1 MKLTRLRLL
10 GFKSFVEPTDFL
22 IEPGLTGVVGPN
34 GCGKSNLV
42 EALRWVMGETS
53 HKSMRAVDMDDVIFS
68 GNNSRPPR
76 NSAEVAIRI
85 DNADRAAPSQ
95 FNDDETLDVSRRIE
109 RDEGSTYRVNGKE
122 TRARDVQMLFADAS
136 TGSRSPALVHQ
147 GRIGEIIQAKPE
159 QRRRVLE
166 EAAGISGLH
175 ARRHEAELRL
185 RAAETNLTRLEDV
198 IGQLTTQID
207 ALKRQAR
214 QAVRYR
220 AVSLQV
226 RKAEATLFHLRFVN
240 ANTEVADAEHAR
252 DVAVRMV
259 AERTGAQAEASTMQA
274 NAAAALPAL
283 REAEAKAGAALH
295 RLVVARETLDRE
307 EARARE
313 RMAELDRRLVQIAED
328 IEREKKLGTDAE
340 NALARLA
347 AEQAEIER
355 AATESAQR
363 RNAVGERAQAA
374 ESTLHATE
382 RTFGELTTALAEL
395 TTRRTQLER
404 AAQEFGERRT
414 RLERELAS
422 VEADMAKIAEDAATA
437 FDLEGASAA
446 VNAAQEA
453 VAAAEA
459 STLRAEA
466 AHSAARQALDLVRQ
480 PFAEAERRVHRLEA
494 EAKTLAKILHVETK
508 NLWPPVADQLA
519 VEKGFETALGAALGD
534 DLEAPIDTTAPMHWA
549 GASSEGDAPLPNG
562 AIPLASH
569 VKAPAELARRLAQIG
584 LVTRQDGPK
593 LAKLLKPGQ
602 RLVSREGDLWR
613 WDGFA
618 VAANALTG
626 AARRLAERNRLADV
640 EAELQNART
649 DLEVKRKVFEA
660 ASAEV
665 AATTAAESQAR
676 SGWRDRQR
684 DADSARERHATAERE
699 INRVTARRSA
709 LAEAKTRLSGS
720 LTEAEAARHD
730 TDSQLAAL
738 APSSELETK
747 LV

>member
-1 MKLTRLRLL
+1 
-10 GFKSFVEPTDFL
+10 
-22 IEPGLTGVVGPN
+22 
-34 GCGKSNLV
+34 
-42 EALRWVMGETS
+42 
-53 HKSMRAVDMDDVIFS
+53 MRAVTKPNCVCA
-68 GNNSRPPR
+68 RPKR
-76 NSAEVAIRI
+76 
-85 DNADRAAPSQ
+85 
-95 FNDDETLDVSRRIE
+95 
-109 RDEGSTYRVNGKE
+109 
-122 TRARDVQMLFADAS
+122 
-136 TGSRSPALVHQ
+136 
-147 GRIGEIIQAKPE
+147 
-159 QRRRVLE
+159 
-166 EAAGISGLH
+166 
-175 ARRHEAELRL
+175 
-185 RAAETNLTRLEDV
+185 NLTRLEDV

-374 ESTLHATE
+374 ESALHATE

-466 AHSAARQALDLVRQ
+466 AHSAARQALDVVRQ
-480 PFAEAERRVHRLEA
+480 PFSEAERRVHRLEA

-549 GASSEGDAPLPNG
+549 GASSEGDAPL
-562 AIPLASH
+562 
-569 VKAPAELARRLAQIG
+569 R
-584 LVTRQDGPK
+584 
-593 LAKLLKPGQ
+593 
-602 RLVSREGDLWR
+602 
-613 WDGFA
+613 
-618 VAANALTG
+618 
-626 AARRLAERNRLADV
+626 
-640 EAELQNART
+640 
-649 DLEVKRKVFEA
+649 
-660 ASAEV
+660 
-665 AATTAAESQAR
+665 
-676 SGWRDRQR
+676 
-684 DADSARERHATAERE
+684 
-699 INRVTARRSA
+699 TARYRS
-709 LAEAKTRLSGS
+709 R
-720 LTEAEAARHD
+720 RM
-730 TDSQLAAL
+730 
-738 APSSELETK
+738 
-747 LV
+747 